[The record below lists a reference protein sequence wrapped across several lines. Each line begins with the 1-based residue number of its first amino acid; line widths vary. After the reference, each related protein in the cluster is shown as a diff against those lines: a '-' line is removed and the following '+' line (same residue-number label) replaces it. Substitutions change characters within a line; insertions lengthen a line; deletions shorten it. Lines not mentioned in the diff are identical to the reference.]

1 MAFEESSLQ
10 GKYALEK
17 FGVAS
22 GTQISSRTS
31 AVVGKLVMMTTRQ
44 DDTTAAAL
52 PVVVAITAT
61 SPKAAGKLISIVEIA
76 KRDLVARGVPVYQ
89 YSALNS
95 RLDEIPR
102 RGNHG
107 DNKIKRGEKGPN
119 AATGGGGG
127 EQDDESSDDAFEVMG
142 QAQGSETKK
151 RNVPVL
157 TVYLATVSVKE
168 LKVAFGEQQT

>member
-1 MAFEESSLQ
+1 MAFEEPSLQ
-10 GKYALEK
+10 GKYAMEK

-61 SPKAAGKLISIVEIA
+61 SPKAAGKLVSIVEIA
-76 KRDLVARGVPVYQ
+76 KRDLVARKVPVYQ
-89 YSALNS
+89 YSALSS
-95 RLDEIPR
+95 RLDDIPR
-102 RGNHG
+102 HGNNG
-107 DNKIKRGEKGPN
+107 DDKTKRGEKGSS
-119 AATGGGGG
+119 ATAGGGG

-157 TVYLATVSVKE
+157 TVYLSTVSVKE

>member
-1 MAFEESSLQ
+1 MALEESSLQ

-31 AVVGKLVMMTTRQ
+31 AVVGKLVMMTTHQ

-52 PVVVAITAT
+52 PVVVAITAA
-61 SPKAAGKLISIVEIA
+61 SPRAAGKLISIVEIA
-76 KRDLVARGVPVYQ
+76 KRDLVARQVPVYQ
-89 YSALNS
+89 YAALGS

-107 DNKIKRGEKGPN
+107 DNKTKRGEKGRT
-119 AATGGGGG
+119 AATGGGG

-157 TVYLATVSVKE
+157 TVYLSTVSVKE
-168 LKVAFGEQQT
+168 LKVACGEQRT